1 MPGSDAMPD
10 FSGSTDAV
18 LPILRKLKTLDEK
31 KKEIEKQLEGV
42 LQERMDTEEEAFKR
56 MELED
61 IQSIALEGT
70 LWFRKVGKFFSIKK
84 DQKEQADKW
93 LKSHGFKD
101 LFQETINSRT
111 LSSELKRSE
120 EEDKTE
126 IPDDL
131 FNHTTKNQIGRR
143 KAK

>member
-1 MPGSDAMPD
+1 MPD
-10 FSGSTDAV
+10 FSGSSDAV

-31 KKEIEKQLEGV
+31 KKAIEKQLEGIK
-42 LQERMDTEEEAFKR
+42 QERMETEEEAFKR
-56 MELED
+56 MELEN
-61 IQSIALEGT
+61 ITQIALDGT
-70 LWFRKVGKFFSIKK
+70 LWFRKVGKYFSIKK

-93 LKSHGFKD
+93 LKANGFED
-101 LFQETINSRT
+101 LFQEAINAKT

-120 EEDKTE
+120 EEDKTD

-143 KAK
+143 KAKK

>member
-1 MPGSDAMPD
+1 MPD
-10 FSGSTDAV
+10 FAGSSDAV
-18 LPILRKLKTLDEK
+18 LPVLRKLKLLDEK
-31 KKEIEKQLEGV
+31 KKAIEKQLEDV
-42 LQERMDTEEEAFKR
+42 KYERTSTEEEAFKR
-56 MELED
+56 MELES
-61 IQSIALEGT
+61 ITQIALDGT
-70 LWFRKVGKFFSIKK
+70 LWFRKVGKFFSVKK
-84 DQKEQADKW
+84 DMKELADKW
-93 LKSHGFKD
+93 LKSHGFED

-131 FNHTTKNQIGRR
+131 FNQTTKNQIGRR